1 MCWVDAVKVNLID
14 KMTEQNQS
22 IWERRFCTEGRAGA
36 ERPEGTS
43 EWGER
48 CESQSREVT
57 GRGRSQETSRA
68 AVRTL
73 VLFCVILGKPFQDF
87 KLRGDMV
94 RSCCETT
101 PLVAQRKMNYREMSN
116 SVVSDSLWPHGLYV
130 AHQAPLSMEFS
141 KNSSIHGILQ
151 EYWSRLSFP
160 SPERNEREIE

>member
-1 MCWVDAVKVNLID
+1 M
-14 KMTEQNQS
+14 
-22 IWERRFCTEGRAGA
+22 R
-36 ERPEGTS
+36 
-43 EWGER
+43 GER

-94 RSCCETT
+94 CSYCETT

-116 SVVSDSLWPHGLYV
+116 SVVSDSFATP
-130 AHQAPLSMEFS
+130 
-141 KNSSIHGILQ
+141 
-151 EYWSRLSFP
+151 
-160 SPERNEREIE
+160 